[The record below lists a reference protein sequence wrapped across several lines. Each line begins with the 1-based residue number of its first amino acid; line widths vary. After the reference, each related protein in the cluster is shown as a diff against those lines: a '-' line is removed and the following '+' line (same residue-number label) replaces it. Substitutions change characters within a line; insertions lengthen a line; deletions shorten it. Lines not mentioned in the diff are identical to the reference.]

1 MEVVA
6 HLAGER
12 HSDRPAC
19 ACPVLS
25 AFARALND
33 RISTDADRTR
43 LLGPAAPLLVGS
55 LDTSKELERV
65 RLLVDL
71 AVQRWFPAYLEIDVA
86 PGQAKAM
93 RGLDAVSCTATARAA
108 LNAASAYARAAGAAA
123 YACADYAR
131 AAGAAADA
139 AYASDYARAAG
150 AAADAAYA
158 ASACARAA
166 GAAADAAYA
175 DAVYASAYARAAGD
189 AASYAAYAASS
200 ASSSDAAACLIAILK
215 GEDPRLT
222 VPFVSE

>member
-108 LNAASAYARAAGAAA
+108 LNAATGAAS
-123 YACADYAR
+123 YASYA
-131 AAGAAADA
+131 AAAAAAADA
-139 AYASDYARAAG
+139 AASY
-150 AAADAAYA
+150 AADAA
-158 ASACARAA
+158 
-166 GAAADAAYA
+166 AAD
-175 DAVYASAYARAAGD
+175 
-189 AASYAAYAASS
+189 AASS